1 MIPKI
6 VHYCWFGQSRMPIK
20 LKRNIETWKKM
31 NPDFTFIEWNERNF
45 DIQLANNFVKE
56 AYRNREWAFVSD
68 YVRLYVIYKYGG
80 FYFDTDVK
88 LLKKLD
94 DVEKTFPN
102 GFMGFQNNEFVNSGL
117 GIASKSGSEIIKE
130 MLEIYNH
137 NKFAVNKKID
147 FACPIINTQVLKK
160 YGLIQNNSM
169 QLIKEITILPTEYLS
184 PITLSEGKK
193 KVTKNTIAIHEYNG
207 SWMKWTLRLR
217 MRFILFIKKLLP
229 NSVVQVVKRMYK
241 EKKDD

>member
-88 LLKKLD
+88 LWW
-94 DVEKTFPN
+94 
-102 GFMGFQNNEFVNSGL
+102 
-117 GIASKSGSEIIKE
+117 IIE
-130 MLEIYNH
+130 
-137 NKFAVNKKID
+137 
-147 FACPIINTQVLKK
+147 
-160 YGLIQNNSM
+160 
-169 QLIKEITILPTEYLS
+169 
-184 PITLSEGKK
+184 
-193 KVTKNTIAIHEYNG
+193 
-207 SWMKWTLRLR
+207 
-217 MRFILFIKKLLP
+217 
-229 NSVVQVVKRMYK
+229 
-241 EKKDD
+241 